1 VVDKLQFQTSLS
13 ILMLSIAIFGTG
25 FAQNQEEK
33 SVNTNVEVPETKFSS
48 EKVSSQERFDE
59 VLSASRSF
67 CGQRYPNPPVSNS
80 NPYDAKDAQLC
91 RRLELTGKRIECE
104 VNYLGAQNAKGKIF
118 APETLPALKEWARCT
133 GKVSVLLEEGYYVPT
148 AEIGRRLQFCINQ
161 FYHNPGAAPK
171 LGFLER
177 LHKGFSRPDHS
188 ASSPP
193 ALDTNF
199 FDKSSIR
206 IDDQQGGLL
215 KCQYMMP
222 PPKTEVVDMKPPKEG
237 IVGVEKNTDIK
248 KSPAKK
254 ANPEVKKVGPD
265 VKKASEPVVKKPTKS
280 ETNPVGECKRPKL
293 DCPK

>member
-1 VVDKLQFQTSLS
+1 MVDKLQFQTSLS

-25 FAQNQEEK
+25 FAQNQEDK
-33 SVNTNVEVPETKFSS
+33 SVNTSVEVPEKKFSS

-67 CGQRYPNPPVSNS
+67 CGQRYPYPPVSNS
-80 NPYDAKDAQLC
+80 NPYDAKDVQLC

-222 PPKTEVVDMKPPKEG
+222 KETPPSPKTEVIDPPPPTIAKSN
-237 IVGVEKNTDIK
+237 EKNTITK
-248 KSPAKK
+248 KTPAKK
-254 ANPEVKKVGPD
+254 APD
-265 VKKASEPVVKKPTKS
+265 PLVKKPEPKVLPKL
-280 ETNPVGECKRPKL
+280 ETAPVGECKRPKL